1 MKRNDYRLS
10 GAHFIYGFQM
20 TIKRVKKDA
29 GVSDLIGTILIIVL
43 VIGLAAVVAA
53 FLMPNL
59 LHKSAYI
66 ASEVTATPITQP
78 SGQQVEVISVLPKSG
93 DSFYIIGQKQSAG
106 GYPISVRAL
115 SPDGRKISVNCTD
128 LTGNLYGKQLYVF
141 PANRPGAGPCDMC
154 INDTR
159 PSGAMRPMTNGI
171 WTIQF
176 IDEESHILVMS
187 NSDAN
192 ITKGTTSLPKVG
204 GMLGGNVYYSNC
216 STITPTV
223 SSAPVSPALGP
234 GNMSYRTFNGN
245 QYMEYPNDPNL
256 RFTGDL
262 GISIWLDPT
271 NINSGTWNTI
281 IGKGILNPD
290 SSEYDNYQLVAIGN
304 VLYFEWNNADGNH
317 YHSQTNAP
325 ALAQGVWQYVTVN
338 VQQNGQPQIYVN
350 GVLQPS
356 RVYTGNVPN
365 AGSLSPTTTVN
376 MQDNNYP
383 VKIGKQ
389 NSNSQPFYYYGNI
402 GNLAL
407 YNRPLTANEIQQNYQ
422 SYSA

>member
-1 MKRNDYRLS
+1 MTKKRGKTD
-10 GAHFIYGFQM
+10 
-20 TIKRVKKDA
+20 K
-29 GVSDLIGTILIIVL
+29 GVSDLIGTILIIIL
-43 VIGLAAVVAA
+43 VIGLAAVIAA

-66 ASEVTATPITQP
+66 ASEVSASPITQP
-78 SGQQVEVISVLPKSG
+78 SGQQVEVISLLPQAG
-93 DSFYIIGQKQSAG
+93 DPFYIIGQKQSKG

-128 LTGNLYGKQLYVF
+128 LTGNLYGKELYVY
-141 PANRPGAGPCDMC
+141 PANRPGAGPCEMC

-159 PSGAMRPMTNGI
+159 PTGAMRPMTNGK
-171 WTIQF
+171 WTIQL

-204 GMLGGNVYYSNC
+204 GMLGGNVYYSDC
-216 STITPTV
+216 TIITPTV
-223 SSAPVSPALGP
+223 ASAPVSPTLGP

-262 GISIWLDPT
+262 GISLWLRPT
-271 NINSGTWNTI
+271 NLAVWNTI
-281 IGKGILNPD
+281 IGKGILYPN
-290 SSEYDNYQLVAIGN
+290 STEYDNYQVVAIGN
-304 VLYFEWNNADGNH
+304 KLYFEWNNADGTH
-317 YHSQTNAP
+317 YHSQTDNA
-325 ALAQGVWQYVTVN
+325 ALTQGSWQYVTVN
-338 VQQNGQPQIYVN
+338 VQKNGQPQMYVN

-356 RVYTGNVPN
+356 TVFTGNVPN
-365 AGSLSPTTTVN
+365 TGSVSTATVN
-376 MQDNNYP
+376 MQDNNFP

-389 NSNSQPFYYYGNI
+389 NAGPPNEFYYYGDI
-402 GNLAL
+402 GNMAL
-407 YNRPLTANEIQQNYQ
+407 YNRPLTSNEILQNNQ
-422 SYSA
+422 TYSA

>member
-1 MKRNDYRLS
+1 MK
-10 GAHFIYGFQM
+10 
-20 TIKRVKKDA
+20 TKKENSTG
-29 GVSDLIGTILIIVL
+29 GVSDLIGTILIVIL
-43 VIGLAAVVAA
+43 VIGLAAVIAA

-66 ASEVTATPITQP
+66 ASDVQATPITQP
-78 SGQQVEVISVLPKSG
+78 SGQQVEVIGVLPQAG
-93 DSFYIIGQKQSAG
+93 DPFYIIGQKQSKG

-128 LTGNLYGKQLYVF
+128 LTGNLYGKQLYVY

-159 PSGAMRPMTNGI
+159 PSGAMRLMTNGI

-204 GMLGGNVYYSNC
+204 GMLGGNVYFSDC
-216 STITPTV
+216 SIINPTI
-223 SSAPVSPALGP
+223 SSAPVNSTLGP
-234 GNMSYRTFNGN
+234 GNMSYRTFNGVN

-256 RFTGDL
+256 KFTGDL
-262 GISIWLDPT
+262 GISMWIQPLDLGDPA
-271 NINSGTWNTI
+271 NSGYWHTI

-290 SSEYDNYQLVAIGN
+290 SSEFDNYQVVAIGN
-304 VLYFEWNNADGNH
+304 KLYFEWNNADGTH
-317 YHSQTNAP
+317 YHTQTNSA
-325 ALAQGVWQYVTVN
+325 ALTNGAWQYITVN
-338 VQQNGQPQIYVN
+338 VQQNGQPQLYVN

-356 RVYTGNVPN
+356 TTYTGNVPN
-365 AGSLSPTTTVN
+365 AGTVSTATVTL
-376 MQDNNYP
+376 QDNNYP

-389 NSNSQPFYYYGNI
+389 NSNTQPFYYQGNI
-402 GNLAL
+402 GNMAL
-407 YNRPLTANEIQQNYQ
+407 YNRALTSNEIQQNYQ

>member
-1 MKRNDYRLS
+1 
-10 GAHFIYGFQM
+10 M

-66 ASEVTATPITQP
+66 ASEVAATPITQP

-93 DSFYIIGQKQSAG
+93 DPFYIIGQKQSAG

-159 PSGAMRPMTNGI
+159 PSGAMRPMTMGI

-187 NSDAN
+187 SSDPN

-204 GMLGGNVYYSNC
+204 GMLGGNVYFSDC
-216 STITPTV
+216 TIITPTV
-223 SSAPVSPALGP
+223 SSAPVNSTPGP
-234 GNMSYRTFNGN
+234 GNMSYRTFNGVN

-256 RFTGDL
+256 KFTGDL
-262 GISIWLDPT
+262 GISIWIQPQDLGDPG
-271 NINSGTWNTI
+271 NSGYWHTI
-281 IGKGILNPD
+281 IGKGILYPD
-290 SSEYDNYQLVAIGN
+290 STEFDNYQLVAVGN
-304 VLYFEWNNADGNH
+304 KLYFEWSGSGGTH
-317 YHSQTNAP
+317 YHSQTNNA
-325 ALAQGVWQYVTVN
+325 ALTNGAWQYVTVN
-338 VQQNGQPQIYVN
+338 VQQNGQPQMYVN

-356 RVYTGNVPN
+356 TVYTGNVPN
-365 AGSLSPTTTVN
+365 AGSVSAATVN
-376 MQDNNYP
+376 LQDNNFP
-383 VKIGKQ
+383 VKVGKQ
-389 NSNSQPFYYYGNI
+389 NSDANPFYYQGNI